1 MSSGMSNAEP
11 GHKLGGG
18 GHPWRSRKPLPRRL
32 VFVDL
37 ETAGQQP
44 WRPIMQIAAVAVD
57 GRGRTLEVFEAKLQ
71 FSERQATKRALS
83 RRHYDRRRWY
93 REARPPRE
101 VALRF
106 RQFLIRHAI
115 PSGYSADGSRLWQ
128 ARLVA
133 HNAAF
138 DGPFLRKWFERQQ
151 LHFPADYRIYC
162 TLHRALWFFQEH
174 PELRPPPDFKL
185 GTLCNHIGIRLHPDE
200 AHDALADVRATVE
213 LYRWLRNPR

>member
-1 MSSGMSNAEP
+1 MSNAER

-18 GHPWRSRKPLPRRL
+18 GHPWRSRKPLPGRL

-44 WRPIMQIAAVAVD
+44 WRPIMQIAAAAVD
-57 GRGRTLEVFEAKLQ
+57 GRGRPLEVFEAKLQ

-115 PSGYSADGSRLWQ
+115 PSGYSADGTRLWQ

-138 DGPFLRKWFERQQ
+138 DGPFLRKWFERQH

-162 TLHRALWFFQEH
+162 TLQRAFWFFQEH
-174 PELRPPPDFKL
+174 PDLRPPPDFKL
-185 GTLCNHIGIRLHPDE
+185 GTLCNHFGIRFHPDE

-213 LYRWLRNPR
+213 LYRSLRNPGRS